1 MDCFKYQPFPKK
13 PSRVLG
19 FLLAGVF
26 TVLAVFAA
34 WEHTGRLFWW
44 DVPPVG
50 LERAQWVV
58 LLSAVA
64 AVAGWIF
71 SAMVTIRNSIKQHTI
86 NTLLQSRLS
95 ATYMENARAVSLRYF
110 GISGK
115 LHLLTTEEINTPQP
129 EYKLQE
135 LGYLLNY
142 LEFIAAAIRFGD
154 LDEKLMRMTLRG
166 MVCNTYEVAKVLIE
180 SNRTSMPTTP
190 GKPPAPSK
198 TFEHLAWLYR
208 FWFDA
213 GLQHGSTLRP
223 APPAASSLT
232 PTESPALQS
241 ARASGPSRPA
251 PGP

>member
-1 MDCFKYQPFPKK
+1 
-13 PSRVLG
+13 
-19 FLLAGVF
+19 
-26 TVLAVFAA
+26 
-34 WEHTGRLFWW
+34 
-44 DVPPVG
+44 
-50 LERAQWVV
+50 V

-110 GISGK
+110 GHSGN
-115 LHLLTTEEINTPQP
+115 LYLLTAEEAQAPQP
-129 EYKLQE
+129 DYKLQE

-166 MVCNTYEVAKVLIE
+166 MLCNTYEVARVLIE
-180 SNRTSMPTTP
+180 SNRASLPHAQ
-190 GKPPAPSK
+190 GKAPAPSK
-198 TFEHLAWLYR
+198 TFEHLAWLYG

-213 GLQHGSTLRP
+213 GLQRASVPRP
-223 APPAASSLT
+223 APAASQPIT
-232 PTESPALQS
+232 PAESPAPQS
-241 ARASGPSRPA
+241 ARASDPSLPA